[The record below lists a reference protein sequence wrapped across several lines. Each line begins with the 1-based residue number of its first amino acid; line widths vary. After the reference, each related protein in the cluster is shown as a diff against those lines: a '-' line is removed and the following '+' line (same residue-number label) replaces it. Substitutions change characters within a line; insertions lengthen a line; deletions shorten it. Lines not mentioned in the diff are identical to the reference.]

1 MTGLVTLGE
10 ALVAF
15 VANESGSLADAVTF
29 RSHVVGAELNTAIG
43 VARLGAPAAFIGR
56 VGDDGFGTAI
66 LRRLRAEGVDTSHV
80 AVEPGAPTGILIRE
94 RRYLGPPEVN
104 YYRRDSAGS
113 HLGPWDVDAAAST
126 IASARWLHLSGIT
139 PALSESAAGAI
150 RRAIEVA
157 RSLPSERRPVI
168 SLDLNLRRKLWSDA
182 DARVVLRSLISDV
195 DVVFS
200 GIDEAQAVIGAA
212 DSVGTDPVALGR
224 ALVDLGAREAILKRG
239 SDGALCVSAESGVT
253 ERAGLR
259 LERVVD
265 PVGAGDGFCAGFIAG
280 RLDGLDIDAALG
292 WAVACGAAVAAA
304 DGDTAGLPTRGELQ
318 RLLVDGPDTIR

>member
-1 MTGLVTLGE
+1 MAGLVTLGE

-66 LRRLRAEGVDTSHV
+66 LRRLRAEGVDTSYV

-150 RRAIEVA
+150 RRAIEFA

-200 GIDEAQAVIGAA
+200 GIDEAQTVIGPVDIGA
-212 DSVGTDPVALGR
+212 DPIALGR
-224 ALVDLGAREAILKRG
+224 ALVDLGAREAIVKRG
-239 SDGALCVSAESGVT
+239 PNGALCFSAESGVT
-253 ERAGLR
+253 ERAGHR
-259 LERVVD
+259 LERVAD

-280 RLDGLDIDAALG
+280 RLNGHDIDAALA

-304 DGDTAGLPTRGELQ
+304 DGDTAGLPTRDELQ
-318 RLLVDGPDTIR
+318 RLLLDGPDTIR